1 MNVTPQGTR
10 MRLYFIETDIIKNIF
25 MEESRY
31 DEIIKRLERIENL
44 LKPLEEDTSYG
55 KKILANILG
64 NVIWEWLAFGT
75 RDTGLHPPC

>member
-1 MNVTPQGTR
+1 
-10 MRLYFIETDIIKNIF
+10 
-25 MEESRY
+25 MEESQY

-64 NVIWEWLAFGT
+64 NVIWELLAFGT

>member
-1 MNVTPQGTR
+1 
-10 MRLYFIETDIIKNIF
+10 
-25 MEESRY
+25 MEEPQY
-31 DEIIKRLERIENL
+31 EEIIKRLERIENL

-75 RDTGLHPPC
+75 KNTGLHPPQ

>member
-1 MNVTPQGTR
+1 
-10 MRLYFIETDIIKNIF
+10 
-25 MEESRY
+25 MEESQY

-64 NVIWEWLAFGT
+64 NVIWEWLACGT

>member
-1 MNVTPQGTR
+1 
-10 MRLYFIETDIIKNIF
+10 MRLYFIEIDIIKKNIF
-25 MEESRY
+25 MEESQY

>member
-1 MNVTPQGTR
+1 
-10 MRLYFIETDIIKNIF
+10 
-25 MEESRY
+25 MEESQY

-64 NVIWEWLAFGT
+64 NVIWERLAFGT

>member
-1 MNVTPQGTR
+1 
-10 MRLYFIETDIIKNIF
+10 
-25 MEESRY
+25 MEESQY

-64 NVIWEWLAFGT
+64 NVIWEWLAFVT
-75 RDTGLHPPC
+75 RDTGLHPPS